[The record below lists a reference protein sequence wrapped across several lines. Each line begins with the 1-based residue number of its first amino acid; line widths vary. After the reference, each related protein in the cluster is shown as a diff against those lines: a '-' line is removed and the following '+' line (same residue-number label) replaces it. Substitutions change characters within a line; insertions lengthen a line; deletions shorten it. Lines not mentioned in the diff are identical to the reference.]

1 MLIKIP
7 SQNVTI
13 SIHSR
18 KMGVIN
24 HETNTGSFEDVSK
37 ELAYITSIASAVAGA
52 AAFSALTSVGVPPVV
67 TAGCLAASR
76 PLVGVDGYYRD
87 DGTYVRGHNRTHP
100 DCIEANNFS
109 A

>member
-1 MLIKIP
+1 MQFKVP
-7 SQNVTI
+7 SKNI
-13 SIHSR
+13 SVVLNATQ
-18 KMGVIN
+18 MGIIN
-24 HETNTGSFEDVSK
+24 HNTGESDISDISK
-37 ELAYITSIASAVAGA
+37 EVAYITSIASAVTGA
-52 AAFSALTSVGVPPVV
+52 AAFAALTSVGVPPVV

>member
-1 MLIKIP
+1 MKFFIP
-7 SQNVTI
+7 SQNKTVCV
-13 SIHSR
+13 SKR
-18 KMGVIN
+18 ECGVID
-24 HETNTGSFEDVSK
+24 HNTGISDLSDISK
-37 ELAYITSIASAVAGA
+37 EVDLITSISSAVAGA
-52 AAFSALTSVGVPPVV
+52 AAFSALTSVGVPPAV
-67 TAGCLAASR
+67 TAGCIAASR